1 MEIQVDM
8 LQQDW
13 TATIAL
19 LLLPVVLFGI
29 GCDPSF
35 DPLQENDR
43 YFFSIYGYL
52 DASADTQWVRIA
64 PVRDSLN
71 AIPEEIDATVT
82 LEHLTSGEIAV
93 MNDSLFEFF
102 HGVRAHNFWTTMDLQ
117 PGETYRLGVEA
128 SDGRSSHATVTLPS
142 DFPAP
147 LLRIAYKAIEGRDVV
162 YIEGA
167 ERLADV
173 QVRYHYRPAAGR
185 APMYP
190 VPHIQDTVRTSPS
203 TYEVLVD
210 PKFEEDYRERYFP
223 AGIGGSFLYKEVFVA
238 AAGPDWHPFA
248 TIDEKIIALPEG
260 ISNVENGV
268 GYVAGIVS
276 KTIPYVSCW
285 DELGNFIGCPA
296 EE

>member
-1 MEIQVDM
+1 MNVPAKTCGSIGIRPLV
-8 LQQDW
+8 LLILF
-13 TATIAL
+13 TA
-19 LLLPVVLFGI
+19 

-43 YFFSIYGYL
+43 YFFSIYGCL

-64 PVRDSLN
+64 PVRDSLD
-71 AIPEEIDATVT
+71 AIPEEVDATVT
-82 LEHLTSGEIAV
+82 LEHLDSGHTVV

-102 HGVRAHNFWTTMDLQ
+102 YDVHYFNFWTTMDLQ
-117 PGETYRLGVEA
+117 PGETYRLRVEA
-128 SDGRSSHATVTLPS
+128 SDGVSSEVMVTLPA

-173 QVRYHYRPAAGR
+173 QVRYHYRTAAGR

-190 VPHIQDTVRTSPS
+190 VPHIQDTVRTPPL
-203 TYEVLVD
+203 TYEVLID
-210 PKFEEDYRERYFP
+210 PKFEKDYRERYFP
-223 AGIGGSFLYKEVFVA
+223 AGIGGSFLYREVFVA